1 LLLEKIPPHY
11 LNLVAVRSGDLDKP
25 YVQDIANAYK
35 SPELR
40 RVVDERFKGFTR
52 PDYLR

>member
-1 LLLEKIPPHY
+1 MLLEKIPPHY

-35 SPELR
+35 SPEFR